1 MWGYRWIR
9 ASEYAELKSDL
20 KKAQGDVVT
29 LLSTLSSAR
38 IGQASKSTMA
48 EMLTIRVNQL
58 EHELAT
64 LKHHATGL
72 PVMVAS
78 IGKGTPMQNAALGAG
93 ADLFEDVG
101 DEAAEKLRAD
111 GLLHDETSLDELIA
125 PARDLVGAIG
135 D

>member
-1 MWGYRWIR
+1 MGKYRLLR
-9 ASEYAELKSDL
+9 TVEYETLKSDL
-20 KKAQGDVVT
+20 RKSQADVVT

-48 EMLTIRVNQL
+48 DMLTIRVNQL

-72 PVMVAS
+72 PVMAAS
-78 IGKGTPMQNAALGAG
+78 IGKGTPMQNAALGSG

-101 DEAAEKLRAD
+101 DEAAETMRAA
-111 GLLHDETSLDELIA
+111 GLLHDESPVEALIA

-135 D
+135 E